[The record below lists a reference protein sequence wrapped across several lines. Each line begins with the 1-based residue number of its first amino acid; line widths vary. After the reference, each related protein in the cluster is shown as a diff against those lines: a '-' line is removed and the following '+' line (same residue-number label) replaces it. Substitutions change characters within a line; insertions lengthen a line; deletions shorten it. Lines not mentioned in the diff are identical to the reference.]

1 MTFIDKS
8 GRRVTTESSYLTNDV
23 LRRKN
28 LTVAIHVGVT
38 RVLFSNGTLT
48 KKEDS
53 LGLGASEVEPRAVGV
68 EFAKEDRKEERFVVR
83 AAKEVILW
91 CVLAFST
98 HTYLSLLILYPLLP
112 QRRSR
117 THSSHP
123 PPIRYRPLQRTG
135 SIFSYHSTRV

>member
-1 MTFIDKS
+1 MVRCHEDQLVVPPVSSFLLLIDNCLSIFFLVVTFIDKS

-28 LTVAIHVGVT
+28 LTIAIHVGVT

-68 EFAKEDRKEERFVVR
+68 EFAREYRKEERFVVR

-91 CVLAFST
+91 CVLAFPT
-98 HTYLSLLILYPLLP
+98 HNYFHL
-112 QRRSR
+112 
-117 THSSHP
+117 
-123 PPIRYRPLQRTG
+123 
-135 SIFSYHSTRV
+135 